1 MKLIFEALP
10 ADVTT
15 DDDITAEDGTRAH
28 ILVDGEGNDRSV
40 HGELDRARVD
50 DADDVAG
57 SRRRKEAEE
66 WAVAAVLGVEF
77 DHLLVVVR
85 ALEELEPRVERP
97 AVRVEEHLH
106 AVDRRV
112 EGVRAEGA

>member
-15 DDDITAEDGTRAH
+15 DDDITAENGTRAH
-28 ILVDGEGNDRSV
+28 LLVDGVGNDRSV

-57 SRRRKEAEE
+57 PRRRKEAEE
-66 WAVAAVLGVEF
+66 WAVAAVLGVEL
-77 DHLLVVVR
+77 DDLLVVVR
-85 ALEELEPRVERP
+85 ALEELDARVERA
-97 AVRVEEHLH
+97 AVRVDEALD
-106 AVDRRV
+106 AVN
-112 EGVRAEGA
+112 